1 MSDYRASKKHP
12 RRAGTLRTAMPFQ
25 GAGWGHPPSPTAVP
39 EAAPRGPPSR
49 GSLSHLPSPGPQ
61 PWQLRRG
68 SATRAA
74 PLSAVPQ
81 TLTLGAPWDC
91 PNCTRERRVCS
102 HLTRSRRSVFIDVER
117 CPQHIVERRKG
128 FTQQPAESALVHLKP
143 CTSVSV
149 IKQKCP
155 RMLIL
160 TVPGVV
166 SGSRIWGD
174 FFLSSWFLSVID
186 SYNNEHVSYFIKQQQ
201 TT

>member
-117 CPQHIVERRKG
+117 CPQHIVERRKH
-128 FTQQPAESALVHLKP
+128 THLHTW
-143 CTSVSV
+143 TSSS
-149 IKQKCP
+149 P
-155 RMLIL
+155 RFRRAPGLL
-160 TVPGVV
+160 GPTVRVDQAVV
-166 SGSRIWGD
+166 YS
-174 FFLSSWFLSVID
+174 
-186 SYNNEHVSYFIKQQQ
+186 
-201 TT
+201 